1 MNVQKFV
8 ARLEELKESNSKV
21 IVDINDEVAE
31 LESLKTSAEDQVE
44 RIDEILEAAEI
55 LEREIEIKNE
65 VFQLE
70 CVVEE
75 AQGRLVH

>member
-8 ARLEELKESNSKV
+8 ERLEELKESNAKV

-31 LESLKTSAEDQVE
+31 LEGLKTSAEDQVE

-75 AQGRLVH
+75 AQGRLGH

>member
-8 ARLEELKESNSKV
+8 ARLEELKESNAKV

-31 LESLKTSAEDQVE
+31 LEGLKTSAEDQVE